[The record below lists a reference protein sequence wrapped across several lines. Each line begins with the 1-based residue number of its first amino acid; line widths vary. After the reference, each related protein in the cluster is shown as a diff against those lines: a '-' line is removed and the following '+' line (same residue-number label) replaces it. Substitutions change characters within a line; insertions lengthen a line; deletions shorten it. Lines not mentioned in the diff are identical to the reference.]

1 MQILLFYVVNEM
13 KRFAL
18 LKWRPSTF
26 FYLVYNTTKLRTVH
40 SFKRGKR
47 KQSCVIS
54 GGKDNQI
61 GEAETVVFFLE
72 QLLSLSSR
80 PKTKLN

>member
-18 LKWRPSTF
+18 LKWRSSTF
-26 FYLVYNTTKLRTVH
+26 FYLLYNTTKLRTVH
-40 SFKRGKR
+40 SFKRGKM

-61 GEAETVVFFLE
+61 GEAETVAFFLSNYC
-72 QLLSLSSR
+72 LSLVNQKPS
-80 PKTKLN
+80 